1 MPPADNFFG
10 LLSRGVPD
18 GHSDEIFRRL
28 LLRNKRDPHIR
39 AESGKPLFR
48 AAYGRRARQRAAAY
62 VGAEQESMR
71 DLKSIVALNLVNCRK
86 SSDMTQL
93 QVAEKLNY
101 SDKAVSKWERGES
114 LPDISV
120 LVALAKL
127 YDVTLDYLVTEH
139 PPKRSRFGGAGGRL
153 RKIIFLIAA
162 CLIVFFLATVCFCL
176 LYLFAVPGR
185 IWMAFIY
192 ALPVCGVIA
201 VVFSCVWGN
210 KWDRTISVSFL
221 IWTLALTIFLALN
234 GVPEGWV
241 VFVVAF
247 PLQILTVLWFFFLEK
262 REG

>member
-1 MPPADNFFG
+1 M
-10 LLSRGVPD
+10 
-18 GHSDEIFRRL
+18 RL
-28 LLRNKRDPHIR
+28 
-39 AESGKPLFR
+39 
-48 AAYGRRARQRAAAY
+48 
-62 VGAEQESMR
+62 
-71 DLKSIVALNLVNCRK
+71 
-86 SSDMTQL
+86 
-93 QVAEKLNY
+93 
-101 SDKAVSKWERGES
+101 
-114 LPDISV
+114 
-120 LVALAKL
+120 
-127 YDVTLDYLVTEH
+127 
-139 PPKRSRFGGAGGRL
+139 PKRSRFGGAGGRL